1 MVEIEREMAIDAA
14 EVRALLDRQAIT
26 EQIYRYCRAV
36 DRLDIPLGHSV
47 FHEDA
52 TADYGDSLYQGSG
65 RGVIDFICASHLL
78 TLNHSHQ
85 VCNSIIALDGEF
97 AGSETYF
104 HSATR
109 LLQDDKVMQIRV
121 WGRYLDEWSRRDGQ
135 WRIDKRH
142 TLFDFDEV
150 REVTEMVR
158 REDGSRDRTDPSYA
172 VLKAMR
178 SQVSSGPLTR
188 A

>member
-1 MVEIEREMAIDAA
+1 MVETAQQLTIDPAEM
-14 EVRALLDRQAIT
+14 RGLLDRQAIT

-52 TADYGDSLYQGSG
+52 TADYGEALYRGDG

-78 TLNHSHQ
+78 ALSHSHQ
-85 VCNSIIALDGEF
+85 VCNTIIDLAGDH
-97 AGSETYF
+97 AGSESYF

-109 LLQDDKVMQIRV
+109 LMQGDKLIQIRV
-121 WGRYLDEWSRRDGQ
+121 WGRYLDEWSRRDGH
-135 WRIDKRH
+135 WRIHKRL

-158 REDGSRDRTDPSYA
+158 RDISRDRGDPSYA
-172 VLKAMR
+172 VLK
-178 SQVSSGPLTR
+178 GL
-188 A
+188 

>member
-1 MVEIEREMAIDAA
+1 MAETWQQTAIDSA
-14 EVRALLDRQAIT
+14 ELQALLDRQAIT

-52 TADYGDSLYQGSG
+52 TANYGESLYQGDG

-85 VCNSIIALDGEF
+85 VSNTIITLDGDQ

-109 LLQDDKVMQIRV
+109 LMQDDKVTQIRV
-121 WGRYLDEWSRRDGQ
+121 WGRYLDEWSRRDRL
-135 WRIDKRH
+135 WRIDKRL

-150 REVTEMVR
+150 REVTEMVS
-158 REDGSRDRTDPSYA
+158 REAIRDRTDPSYA
-172 VLKAMR
+172 VLK
-178 SQVSSGPLTR
+178 GL
-188 A
+188 

>member
-1 MVEIEREMAIDAA
+1 MAETWQQMPVDPA
-14 EVRALLDRQAIT
+14 EVRGLLDRQAIT
-26 EQIYRYCRAV
+26 EQINRYCRAV

-52 TADYGDSLYQGSG
+52 TANYGESLYQGDG

-85 VCNSIIALDGEF
+85 VCNSIIALDGDH

-109 LLQDDKVMQIRV
+109 LMQDSKVMQIRV
-121 WGRYLDEWSRRDGQ
+121 WGRYLDNWSRRNGQ
-135 WRIDKRH
+135 WRIDNRL

-158 REDGSRDRTDPSYA
+158 REDGSRDRHDPSYA
-172 VLKAMR
+172 VLEGSR
-178 SQVSSGPLTR
+178 
-188 A
+188 

>member
-1 MVEIEREMAIDAA
+1 MVETGQHMTIDQG
-14 EVRALLDRQAIT
+14 EVRGLLDRQAIT
-26 EQIYRYCRAV
+26 EQINRYCRAV
-36 DRLDIPLGHSV
+36 DRLDIPLGHLV

-52 TADYGDSLYQGSG
+52 TADYGEALYQGDG

-85 VCNSIIALDGEF
+85 VCNSIITLSGDR

-109 LLQDDKVMQIRV
+109 LMQDDTLMQIRV
-121 WGRYLDEWSRRDGQ
+121 WGRYLDEWSRRDGH
-135 WRIDKRH
+135 WRIDKRQ

-150 REVTEMVR
+150 RAVNEMVQR
-158 REDGSRDRTDPSYA
+158 ADGSRDRTDPSYA
-172 VLKAMR
+172 VLK
-178 SQVSSGPLTR
+178 GL
-188 A
+188 

>member
-1 MVEIEREMAIDAA
+1 MVETQQQMAIDPT
-14 EVRALLDRQAIT
+14 ELRGLLDRHAIT

-52 TADYGDSLYQGSG
+52 TADYGETLYQGDG

-85 VCNSIIALDGEF
+85 VSNTIVTLDGDH

-109 LLQDDKVMQIRV
+109 MMQEDNVIQVRV
-121 WGRYLDEWSRRDGQ
+121 WGRYLDEWSRRNSQ
-135 WRIDKRH
+135 WRIDKRL

-150 REVTEMVR
+150 REVTEMASR
-158 REDGSRDRTDPSYA
+158 PAIRDRTDPSYA
-172 VLKAMR
+172 VLK
-178 SQVSSGPLTR
+178 GL
-188 A
+188 

>member
-1 MVEIEREMAIDAA
+1 MVETGKQITIDQA
-14 EVRALLDRQAIT
+14 ELRALLDRQAIT
-26 EQIYRYCRAV
+26 EQINRYCRAV
-36 DRLDIPLGHSV
+36 DRLDIPLGHEV

-52 TADYGDSLYQGSG
+52 TADYGAGLYQGDG

-85 VCNSIIALDGEF
+85 VCNSIITLSGDR

-109 LLQDDKVMQIRV
+109 LIQDDALMQIRV
-121 WGRYLDEWSRRDGQ
+121 WGRYLDAWSRRDGQ
-135 WRIDKRH
+135 WRIDKRQ

-150 REVTEMVR
+150 RAVNEMVR
-158 REDGSRDRTDPSYA
+158 REDGSRDHTDPSYA
-172 VLKAMR
+172 VLKD
-178 SQVSSGPLTR
+178 L
-188 A
+188 

>member
-1 MVEIEREMAIDAA
+1 MVETGQQMAIDPA
-14 EVRALLDRQAIT
+14 EMRALLDRQAIT
-26 EQIYRYCRAV
+26 EQISRYCRAV

-52 TADYGDSLYQGSG
+52 IADYGDSLYRGDG
-65 RGVIDFICASHLL
+65 RGVIDFICAAHLL
-78 TLNHSHQ
+78 ALSHSHQ
-85 VCNSIIALDGEF
+85 VCNSIIALDGDR

-109 LLQDDKVMQIRV
+109 LMQDSKVMQIRV
-121 WGRYLDEWSRRDGQ
+121 WGRYLDEWSRRNGQ
-135 WRIDKRH
+135 WRIDKRL

-158 REDGSRDRTDPSYA
+158 RDSAIRDRTDPSYA
-172 VLKAMR
+172 VLK
-178 SQVSSGPLTR
+178 GL
-188 A
+188 

>member
-1 MVEIEREMAIDAA
+1 MVETGQQKVIDPAEM
-14 EVRALLDRQAIT
+14 RGLLDRQAIT

-52 TADYGDSLYQGSG
+52 TRTTASRSTAEEG

-78 TLNHSHQ
+78 ALSHSHQ
-85 VCNSIIALDGEF
+85 VCNSIIALDGDC
-97 AGSETYF
+97 AGSETYS

-109 LLQDDKVMQIRV
+109 LMQDGKVIQSGFGAV
-121 WGRYLDEWSRRDGQ
+121 TLTSGRGG
-135 WRIDKRH
+135 
-142 TLFDFDEV
+142 
-150 REVTEMVR
+150 M
-158 REDGSRDRTDPSYA
+158 A
-172 VLKAMR
+172 
-178 SQVSSGPLTR
+178 SGASTS